1 MEYAIP
7 VMLFLIVVACT
18 MAVLVFVSRLT
29 AEPDGEKNTPFAVD
43 DETPLGD
50 TNEHSD
56 AIDEPSR
63 AA

>member
-1 MEYAIP
+1 MEYLIP
-7 VMLFLIVVACT
+7 VLLFLIVCAGGV
-18 MAVLVFVSRLT
+18 AVLAIVSRLT
-29 AEPDGEKNTPFAVD
+29 AEPDGEKGTPFAVD

-56 AIDEPSR
+56 AIDDRR